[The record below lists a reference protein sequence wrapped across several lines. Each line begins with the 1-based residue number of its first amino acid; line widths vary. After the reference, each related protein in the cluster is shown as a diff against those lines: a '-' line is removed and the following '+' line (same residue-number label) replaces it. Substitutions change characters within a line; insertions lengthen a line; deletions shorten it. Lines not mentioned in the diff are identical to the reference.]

1 MDYDFLSQNVKNV
14 NIYVWIYENNVKR
27 IRTLPRHFSLAR
39 DSKVDDIK
47 PERIVVFFFLHSFT
61 LLLHVYISFSHFG
74 LFLHGLEA
82 ALSSFE
88 IKVGAN

>member
-47 PERIVVFFFLHSFT
+47 PERIVVFFSSTRLSCFYM
-61 LLLHVYISFSHFG
+61 YISPFLILV
-74 LFLHGLEA
+74 LFCMAWRLL
-82 ALSSFE
+82 
-88 IKVGAN
+88 